1 MEKMRFRHLHGGA
14 FSPTIRGIHENP
26 WRHDSYASQANVRLR
41 VFIEDVQAVLR
52 CEARLLPCRKENPEA
67 ALKYSNSQGCRR
79 TADDKGFRMGVCPF
93 FFGIFQDDLCDLV
106 IYSLIAGEIMTIP
119 LPKPV

>member
-1 MEKMRFRHLHGGA
+1 M
-14 FSPTIRGIHENP
+14 
-26 WRHDSYASQANVRLR
+26 RLR

-67 ALKYSNSQGCRR
+67 ALKYSNAQGCRR
-79 TADDKGFRMGVCPF
+79 IADNKGFQMGVCPF

-106 IYSLIAGEIMTIP
+106 IHSLIAVEFMTIP